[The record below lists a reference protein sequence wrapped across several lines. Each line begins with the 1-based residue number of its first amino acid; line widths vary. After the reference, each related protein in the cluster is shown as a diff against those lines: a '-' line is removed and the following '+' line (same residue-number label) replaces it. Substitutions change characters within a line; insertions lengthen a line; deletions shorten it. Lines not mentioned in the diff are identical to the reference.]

1 MNSNKK
7 KNISS
12 TDIRINYRLSLRKNE
27 LQHNL
32 RRLKNSTTNNKSK
45 YEFSDE
51 DFINYGI
58 NSETS
63 EKNETI
69 FDISIEDLVASCETE
84 NKIELKFW
92 LYKLGKISLEGN
104 KELIQSKIINKIS
117 VEKINLLFKL
127 ITFSDN
133 NVGTVSDDILKIRYQ
148 SICILI
154 NILVDTDTYNQIFID
169 KAEIIINSMLNLL
182 HKVSQLNENVL
193 LYHLQWLFSNM
204 IESQEMFYCIN
215 QNKKLNIINFLK
227 QVFDYNSKQ
236 ENYLDNIV
244 TLWILQFCL
253 HHLDGDSIAFY
264 SIFINN
270 IQNLVQK
277 SMKHLNVELLV
288 ECFNCLIEY
297 SKSAQCLN
305 IILNPNNNNGIN
317 LLQSI
322 VKTVNIVPE
331 AHELINLMI
340 LNDKRNF
347 ILSSYD
353 IFGEIILPF
362 LFGIKDGDD
371 KKATT
376 NTVNSLNLFHTLL
389 DKSCVSANI
398 INKFM
403 SNSKCFDNFIYL
415 YTNNDSFEIKK
426 KVIVILTDIFQ
437 KGDIRIKQH
446 LCNIKLHIFL
456 INEIQK
462 YIDEAYGKDL
472 NEIIALLLSGLEK
485 ILIYSDQNYSKIN
498 YVQKELEESNIIGVL
513 LKLQCHKQQS
523 IYETAVSLLESFW
536 GSDYI

>member
-32 RRLKNSTTNNKSK
+32 RRLKNSTTNDKNK

-58 NSETS
+58 ISETS
-63 EKNETI
+63 EKNQTI
-69 FDISIEDLVASCETE
+69 FDISIEDLTASCETE

-117 VEKINLLFKL
+117 VEKINLLINL
-127 ITFSDN
+127 IIFSDN

-169 KAEIIINSMLNLL
+169 KAEIIINSMLILI
-182 HKVSQLNENVL
+182 HKVNQSNKNVL

-215 QNKKLNIINFLK
+215 QNKKLNIIDFLK
-227 QVFDYNSKQ
+227 QVFAYNSKQ

-253 HHLDGDSIAFY
+253 HHLDEDSIAYY

-288 ECFNCLIEY
+288 ESFNCLIEY

-305 IILNPNNNNGIN
+305 IILNSNNNNEIN

-322 VKTVNIVPE
+322 LKTVNIVSE
-331 AHELINLMI
+331 AHELINIMI
-340 LNDKRNF
+340 VNDKSNF

-353 IFGEIILPF
+353 IFGEITLPF
-362 LFGIKDGDD
+362 LLGIKDGEN
-371 KKATT
+371 KKTIT
-376 NTVNSLNLFHTLL
+376 NTVNSLNLFYTLL
-389 DKSCVSANI
+389 DKSCVSTNI

-462 YIDEAYGKDL
+462 YIGEAYGKDL
-472 NEIIALLLSGLEK
+472 NEIIALLLSGVEK
-485 ILIYSDQNYSKIN
+485 ILIYSEQIYTKIN
-498 YVQKELEESNIIGVL
+498 YVQKELEESNIIGLL

>member
-32 RRLKNSTTNNKSK
+32 RRLKNSTTNDKNK

-58 NSETS
+58 ISETS
-63 EKNETI
+63 EKNQTI
-69 FDISIEDLVASCETE
+69 FDISIEDLTASCETE

-117 VEKINLLFKL
+117 VEKINLLINL
-127 ITFSDN
+127 IIFSDN

-169 KAEIIINSMLNLL
+169 KAEIIINSMLILL
-182 HKVSQLNENVL
+182 HKVNQSNKNVL
-193 LYHLQWLFSNM
+193 LYHFQWLFSNM

-215 QNKKLNIINFLK
+215 QNKKLNIIDFLK

-253 HHLDGDSIAFY
+253 HHLDGDSIAYY

-288 ECFNCLIEY
+288 ESFNCLIEY

-305 IILNPNNNNGIN
+305 IILNSNNNNEIN

-322 VKTVNIVPE
+322 LKTVNIVSE
-331 AHELINLMI
+331 AHELINIMI
-340 LNDKRNF
+340 VNDKSNF

-353 IFGEIILPF
+353 IFGEITLPF
-362 LFGIKDGDD
+362 LLGIKDGEN
-371 KKATT
+371 KKTIT
-376 NTVNSLNLFHTLL
+376 NTVNSLNLFYTLL
-389 DKSCVSANI
+389 DKSCVSTNI

-462 YIDEAYGKDL
+462 YIGEAYGKDL
-472 NEIIALLLSGLEK
+472 NEIIALLLSGVEK
-485 ILIYSDQNYSKIN
+485 ILIYSEQNYTKIN
-498 YVQKELEESNIIGVL
+498 YVQKELEESNIIGLL

>member
-32 RRLKNSTTNNKSK
+32 RRLKNSTTNDKNK

-58 NSETS
+58 ISETS
-63 EKNETI
+63 EKNQTI
-69 FDISIEDLVASCETE
+69 FDISIEDLTASCETE

-117 VEKINLLFKL
+117 VEKINLLINL
-127 ITFSDN
+127 IIFSDN

-169 KAEIIINSMLNLL
+169 KAEIIINSMLILL
-182 HKVSQLNENVL
+182 HKVNQSNKNVL

-215 QNKKLNIINFLK
+215 QNKKLNIIDFLK
-227 QVFDYNSKQ
+227 QVFAYNSKQ

-253 HHLDGDSIAFY
+253 HHLDEDSIAYY

-288 ECFNCLIEY
+288 ESFNCLIEY
-297 SKSAQCLN
+297 SKSAKCLN
-305 IILNPNNNNGIN
+305 IILNSNNNNEIN

-322 VKTVNIVPE
+322 LKTVNIVSE
-331 AHELINLMI
+331 AHELINIMI
-340 LNDKRNF
+340 VNDKSNF

-353 IFGEIILPF
+353 IFGEITLPF
-362 LFGIKDGDD
+362 LLGIKDGEN
-371 KKATT
+371 KKTIT
-376 NTVNSLNLFHTLL
+376 NTVNSLNLFYTLL
-389 DKSCVSANI
+389 DKSCVSTNI

-462 YIDEAYGKDL
+462 YIGEAYGKDL
-472 NEIIALLLSGLEK
+472 NEIIALLLSGVEK
-485 ILIYSDQNYSKIN
+485 ILIYSEQNYTKIN
-498 YVQKELEESNIIGVL
+498 YVQKELEESNIIGLL

>member
-32 RRLKNSTTNNKSK
+32 RRLKNSTTNDKNK

-58 NSETS
+58 ISETS
-63 EKNETI
+63 EKNQTI
-69 FDISIEDLVASCETE
+69 FDISIEDLTASCETE

-117 VEKINLLFKL
+117 VEKINLLINL
-127 ITFSDN
+127 IIFSDN

-169 KAEIIINSMLNLL
+169 KAEIIINSMLILL
-182 HKVSQLNENVL
+182 HKVNQSNKNVL
-193 LYHLQWLFSNM
+193 LYHFQWLFSNM

-215 QNKKLNIINFLK
+215 QNKKLNIIDFLK

-288 ECFNCLIEY
+288 ESFNCLIEY

-305 IILNPNNNNGIN
+305 IILNSNNNNEIN

-322 VKTVNIVPE
+322 LKTVNIVSE
-331 AHELINLMI
+331 AHELINIMI
-340 LNDKRNF
+340 VNDKSNF

-353 IFGEIILPF
+353 IFGEITLPF
-362 LFGIKDGDD
+362 LLGIKDGEN
-371 KKATT
+371 KKTIT
-376 NTVNSLNLFHTLL
+376 NTVNSLNLFYTLL
-389 DKSCVSANI
+389 DKSCVSTNI

-472 NEIIALLLSGLEK
+472 NEIIALLLSGVEK
-485 ILIYSDQNYSKIN
+485 ILIYSEQNYTKIN
-498 YVQKELEESNIIGVL
+498 YVQKELEESNIIGLL

>member
-1 MNSNKK
+1 M
-7 KNISS
+7 
-12 TDIRINYRLSLRKNE
+12 
-27 LQHNL
+27 
-32 RRLKNSTTNNKSK
+32 RRLKNSTTNDKNK

-58 NSETS
+58 ISETS
-63 EKNETI
+63 EKNQTI
-69 FDISIEDLVASCETE
+69 FDISIEDLTASCETE

-117 VEKINLLFKL
+117 VEKINLLINL
-127 ITFSDN
+127 IIFSDN

-169 KAEIIINSMLNLL
+169 KAEIIINSMLILL
-182 HKVSQLNENVL
+182 HKVNQSNKNVL

-215 QNKKLNIINFLK
+215 QNKKLNIIDFLK
-227 QVFDYNSKQ
+227 QVFAYNSKQ

-253 HHLDGDSIAFY
+253 HHLDEDSIAYY

-288 ECFNCLIEY
+288 ESFNCLIEY

-305 IILNPNNNNGIN
+305 IILNSNNNNEIN

-322 VKTVNIVPE
+322 LKTVNIVSE
-331 AHELINLMI
+331 AHELINIMI
-340 LNDKRNF
+340 VNDKSNF

-353 IFGEIILPF
+353 IFGEITLPF
-362 LFGIKDGDD
+362 LLGIKDGEN
-371 KKATT
+371 KKTIT
-376 NTVNSLNLFHTLL
+376 NTVNSLNLFYTLL
-389 DKSCVSANI
+389 DKSCVSTNI

-485 ILIYSDQNYSKIN
+485 ILIYSEQNYTKIN
-498 YVQKELEESNIIGVL
+498 YVQKELEESNIIGLL

>member
-12 TDIRINYRLSLRKNE
+12 TNIRINYRLSLRKNE

-32 RRLKNSTTNNKSK
+32 RRLKNSTTNNKNK

-69 FDISIEDLVASCETE
+69 FDISIEDLIASCETE

-127 ITFSDN
+127 IIFSDN

-169 KAEIIINSMLNLL
+169 KAEMIINFMLNLL
-182 HKVSQLNENVL
+182 HKVSQINENVL

-204 IESQEMFYCIN
+204 IESEEMFYCIN
-215 QNKKLNIINFLK
+215 QNKKLNIIDFLK
-227 QVFDYNSKQ
+227 QVFDYNSKK

-305 IILNPNNNNGIN
+305 IILNPNNNNEIN

-322 VKTVNIVPE
+322 LKTVNIVPE
-331 AHELINLMI
+331 AHELINIMI
-340 LNDKRNF
+340 VNDKSNF

-353 IFGEIILPF
+353 IFGEITLPF

-371 KKATT
+371 KKTTT

-389 DKSCVSANI
+389 DKPCVSADI

-498 YVQKELEESNIIGVL
+498 YVQKELEESNIIGLL

>member
-32 RRLKNSTTNNKSK
+32 RRLKNSTTNNKNK

-127 ITFSDN
+127 IIFSDN

-169 KAEIIINSMLNLL
+169 KAEMIINFMLNLL
-182 HKVSQLNENVL
+182 HKVSQINENVL

-204 IESQEMFYCIN
+204 IESEEMFYCIN
-215 QNKKLNIINFLK
+215 QNKKLNIIDFLK
-227 QVFDYNSKQ
+227 QVFDYNSKK

-305 IILNPNNNNGIN
+305 IILNPNNNNEIN

-322 VKTVNIVPE
+322 LKTVNIVPE
-331 AHELINLMI
+331 AHELINIMI
-340 LNDKRNF
+340 VNDKSNF

-353 IFGEIILPF
+353 IFGEITLPF

-371 KKATT
+371 KKTTT

-389 DKSCVSANI
+389 DKPCVSADI

-498 YVQKELEESNIIGVL
+498 YVQKELEESNIIGLL

>member
-32 RRLKNSTTNNKSK
+32 RRLKNSTTNNKNK

-69 FDISIEDLVASCETE
+69 FDISIEDLTASCETE

-117 VEKINLLFKL
+117 VEKINLLINL
-127 ITFSDN
+127 IIFSDN

-169 KAEIIINSMLNLL
+169 KAEIIINSMLILL
-182 HKVSQLNENVL
+182 HKVNQSNKNVL

-253 HHLDGDSIAFY
+253 HHLDKDSIAFY

-277 SMKHLNVELLV
+277 SMKHLNIELLV

-322 VKTVNIVPE
+322 LKTVNIVPE
-331 AHELINLMI
+331 AHELINIMI
-340 LNDKRNF
+340 VNDKSNF

-371 KKATT
+371 KKTT
-376 NTVNSLNLFHTLL
+376 INTVNSLNLFHTLL
-389 DKSCVSANI
+389 DKQCVSANI

-456 INEIQK
+456 INEIKK

-498 YVQKELEESNIIGVL
+498 YVQKELEESNIIGLL